1 MNDMKKTTK
10 RFTHI
15 LKKATTILAVFV
27 VFLSTYAM
35 TLPALTLDEET
46 ADTEAGIVLEENN
59 NTEEEIG
66 DELSFEQSEE
76 NNDTVIE
83 VSENEETIE
92 EADENIEEIHEE
104 EKTIESFGPF
114 FFYDDSTDV
123 IVSVEAP
130 EGAFEENTVMVVTPI
145 AEEEVIDAVNDTV
158 DNKVKKVQAV
168 DISFYTNDNEV
179 EPKLPISVKLS
190 SKLISEA
197 KDPQIVHIDNN
208 GDASLIEKSEE
219 QSSNDEVVFKSEE
232 FSTYVIVVTTD
243 YITDEG
249 ETYKITVTYDEEAG
263 IPEGAYLEVEE
274 ITGERFNELYDQT
287 TDLLDAE
294 FFSYAHIFDITI
306 YDDEFN
312 HVDPSSNVEVS
323 IELLDEVDEND
334 NFTVVHFAPEAT
346 KINSRSEG
354 NSVSF
359 ETDGFSAYAIVQ
371 GPGAVQ
377 PGWIR
382 ISTLADLKEKAAEG
396 MYIGTTGNYYL
407 RNNTTAH
414 SNGGSTIAGLS
425 GIQRSTSTRAYPTD
439 DAALYYF
446 EEVEGQTNQFYIYC
460 YDANNNK
467 LYATYDTEAT
477 AVPYSIILTA
487 DETKKT
493 PCTVS
498 VTGSGATAYWRI
510 RFNNNANLRWY
521 LRNNIFDAQNSD
533 TNYYF
538 YQNLGTD
545 VDTYELDGKTYG
557 LMYWIEGIMG
567 KGLMSDANE
576 TAGHLDALALTV
588 MSKANNGSK
597 LYVPDNS
604 DLSFWTFHFIDTDNY
619 YLTTVVDGST
629 KYLRLA
635 SDGVTLVS
643 TPDNNCKIRVFPG
656 TGGNAGKIYLRSGN
670 YTLAYSGD
678 IDEGFKIGGKAGNEW
693 LNLVEES
700 ELDNSYF
707 MTYSARKVSVS
718 DENITNGSRIIVYTR
733 VWNDTTKKYE
743 FYAIDQDGSLVRCY
757 ESGDS
762 IEWVG
767 GRLNSMLWNFVEYY
781 WEGTN
786 DPNYYYDLFNQYSYT
801 FIAPQKSNDQIL
813 SDSAIGINLNGRR
826 NGMYYTPIVAWDEA
840 YYAYAGLK
848 VDMENKKVVSCPLS
862 EAEDFYFAIVQDIPA
877 DDELTTV
884 PTVDHTQYGI
894 TMKMVNFGTDI
905 YPGNND
911 PNVRA
916 AMTSFLGSNDTF
928 QQWSTEAGLLNTA
941 VGADGYPVTKAGNSL
956 SEWFANAQE
965 VNHLFIQST
974 YSGTGYFEFDS
985 VQNFA
990 HLDPNKNEF
999 VVYKQLGSDS
1009 NTGATHQHGLF
1020 WPYNDIVAGV
1030 FSVNKNNLTIN
1041 SQSLPETDPRKYE
1054 SLYQIQKANTNFAPD
1069 YYFGMEVTASFTQT
1083 PNGLDDWGH
1092 DIIYEFTGD
1101 DDFWLFVDG
1110 ELILDLGGIHS
1121 AIPGSVNYSTGK
1133 VNVNGTQTTLK
1144 ELFKNNYKKR
1154 YSEATDEEVEAYLD
1168 EIFDGEIFKPYTNHT
1183 MKIYYLERGAGSSNL
1198 HMRFNLASI
1207 KPGTAQ
1213 LTKRLSGVEITET
1226 ILAEFPYQIIY
1237 RKKSKDGVSDPIYL
1251 TNSVPHDS
1259 IRDKDYVFYK
1269 DSTVACTYETSRTIA
1284 GKTYN
1289 DVFILKPDE
1298 TVDINFPTETFPE
1311 GTELYDYKIIEC
1323 GVNKEVYSKVKANN
1337 EVLTGSPVSD
1347 DQERPVEGRADFGI
1361 DYASTDARARVV
1373 YDNEVNPGA
1382 ITNLTIKKRLFD
1394 VTGTIEIT
1402 EEDDDTTFDFRLYLA
1417 TESGNVDDSPANMHT
1432 YHVKDPNGNYC
1443 AWNVQQQRLIS
1454 LGEGKDDFEALTDT
1468 EKDAATFHTSMNGSI
1483 SKIPVGYTIEI
1494 RDLLV
1499 GTKFKVVERPT
1510 EIPDGYSFLKYVY
1523 NSTEYT
1529 NAVAGITDTIK
1540 SQFEPCVEVHNI
1552 KGFGLRVNKT
1562 WTDADFMSGR
1572 DPVYFGIFYQDGNEW
1587 KVVPDSLRQ
1596 MAYGT
1601 TTVYWYYD
1609 RLPVEGLADFSKYV
1623 IYEVKLTD
1631 PAVDSEG
1638 KVTSYSA
1645 LELLNDG
1652 VSIEL
1657 NGTQI
1662 GDSSSSK
1669 FDYTV
1674 VYERGE
1680 LSSNNNVRVDEV
1692 TNSRPGIIIKKT
1704 IWDGTAAL
1712 QGAVFTMKDE
1722 DNNLI
1727 GTYTSDEDGLI
1738 VEAFL
1743 REDVEYYLTETSAPK
1758 GWQGLLS
1765 DMTIKLNGEKIVI
1778 GGVDVDYYKVSTDA
1792 TTGTKIITVK
1802 NRTYEFK
1809 VVKMDKGTNQP
1820 LEGVK
1825 FALYREII
1833 VDNVHAW
1840 DPNPYPGYESLTS
1853 DENGIVISNTLP
1865 AGKYQLRE
1873 TKARSGYQVLSGNI
1887 TFTISSTGIVE
1898 IDSASAK
1905 EAELMTDTLDDG
1917 SVLYQITVV
1926 NAKEFKVSIWKTNEG
1941 YERITSG
1948 ASFELYKVEDYDN
1961 TTSTIKDG
1969 AIPLVSG
1976 TTGENGIL
1984 ALGTLT
1990 VGEYRLI
1997 ETAAPA
2003 GYNMAESAIRIS
2015 VTNNGVAALQEGNSS
2030 VVYKKGDKYWVA
2042 GQDNTTWQ
2050 IRVWNNPGVE
2060 LPMTGGIGTTIFRMA
2075 GLTLILAAG
2084 IVLIFKKRH

>member
-59 NTEEEIG
+59 YTKEEIS

-76 NNDTVIE
+76 NNEAVIE

-92 EADENIEEIHEE
+92 ETDENIEEIHEE

-114 FFYDDSTDV
+114 FFYDDSTDI

-130 EGAFEENTVMVVTPI
+130 EGAFEENTVMIVTPVR
-145 AEEEVIDAVNDTV
+145 EEEVIDTVNSTLENDESNNRAT
-158 DNKVKKVQAV
+158 KVQAV
-168 DISFYTNDNEV
+168 DISFYCNDEEV
-179 EPKLPISVKLS
+179 EPLLPIKVSLT
-190 SKLISEA
+190 SKLIKESN
-197 KDPQIVHIDNN
+197 KDPKIIHIDDK
-208 GDASLIEKSEE
+208 GEGEIIE
-219 QSSNDEVVFKSEE
+219 QSSDVESKEDEVIFEAES
-232 FSTYVIVVTTD
+232 FSTYVLVITTD

-249 ETYKITVTYDEEAG
+249 DTYKITVTYDEEAG
-263 IPEGAYLEVEE
+263 IPEGAYLDVEE

-294 FFSYAHIFDITI
+294 FFSYARIFDITI
-306 YDDEFN
+306 YDDESN

-323 IELLDEVDEND
+323 VELLDEVDEND

-346 KINSRSEG
+346 KVNSRSEG

-567 KGLMSDANE
+567 KGLMSDANK

-588 MSKANNGSK
+588 MSKPNNGSK

-629 KYLRLA
+629 KYLRLG

-643 TPDNNCKIRVFPG
+643 VPDNNCKIRVVPG
-656 TGGNAGKIYLRSGN
+656 TGSNAGKIYLRSGN
-670 YTLAYSGD
+670 YTLAYSGN

-693 LNLVEES
+693 LNLVELS
-700 ELDNSYF
+700 ELTPDYF
-707 MTYSARKVSVS
+707 MTYSAEKVSVS
-718 DENITNGSRIIVYTR
+718 DSHITNGSRIIVYTR

-743 FYAIDQDGSLVRCY
+743 FYAVGHDGSLVRCY

-762 IEWVG
+762 IEWVS

-781 WEGTN
+781 WEGTTN
-786 DPNYYYDLFNQYSYT
+786 PNYYYELYNQYSEKY
-801 FIAPQKSNDQIL
+801 IAPQKSDGQIL
-813 SDSAIGINLNGRR
+813 SDNTIGINMNGRR
-826 NGMYYTPIVAWDEA
+826 DGKYYTPIVAWDDD

-848 VDMENKKVVSCPLS
+848 ANTQTGKIESCPMS
-862 EAEDFYFAIVQDIPA
+862 EADDFYFAIMEDIPV
-877 DDELTTV
+877 DDKLTTV

-911 PNVRA
+911 TNVRA
-916 AMTSFLGSNDTF
+916 AMTSFLGSNNTF

-990 HLDPNKNEF
+990 HLDPNKNGF

-1009 NTGATHQHGLF
+1009 VTGATHQHGLF

-1041 SQSLPETDPRKYE
+1041 SQPLPETDPRKYE

-1101 DDFWLFVDG
+1101 DDFWLFVDD

-1121 AIPGSVNYSTGK
+1121 AIPGSVNYRTGD
-1133 VNVNGTQTTLK
+1133 VYVNGHNYTLRQ
-1144 ELFKNNYKKR
+1144 LFEQNYKTR
-1154 YSEATDEEVEAYLD
+1154 NPGASQAQVDEYLSKYF
-1168 EIFDGEIFKPYTNHT
+1168 EEGSQIFKPYTNHT

-1207 KPGTAQ
+1207 KPGTVQ
-1213 LTKRLSGVEITET
+1213 LSKKLSGVDPKEFIT
-1226 ILAEFPYQIIY
+1226 AEFPYQIYY
-1237 RKKSKDGVSDPIYL
+1237 RTKNTDGTFTEHLLSNVAVPQDPEQNY
-1251 TNSVPHDS
+1251 N
-1259 IRDKDYVFYK
+1259 YVLYK
-1269 DSTVACTYETSRTIA
+1269 DTINPV
-1284 GKTYN
+1284 KYQKN
-1289 DVFILKPDE
+1289 MIIDDKKYSNVFILKPGE
-1298 TVDINFPTETFPE
+1298 TADISFPE
-1311 GTELYDYKIIEC
+1311 DAVSYRIVEC
-1323 GVNKEVYSKVKANN
+1323 GVNTDVYKSVSVNGSAI
-1337 EVLTGSPVSD
+1337 TG
-1347 DQERPVEGRADFGI
+1347 EPVEGTENRKDFGI
-1361 DYASTDARARVV
+1361 NYATPEDRARVT
-1373 YDNEVNPGA
+1373 YDNEVNPA
-1382 ITNLTIKKRLFD
+1382 ALRTLTFAKRIYKED
-1394 VTGTIEIT
+1394 GIEEIT
-1402 EEDDDTTFDFRLYLA
+1402 DDKTEFSFRLYMSTEFKELELA
-1417 TESGNVDDSPANMHT
+1417 SMHT
-1432 YHVKDPNGNYC
+1432 YHVKDTNGNYC
-1443 AWNVQQQRLIS
+1443 RWDVDTQKFVP
-1454 LGEGKDDFEALTDT
+1454 LGEGKNNFTTLTEE
-1468 EKDAATFHTSMNGSI
+1468 EKTQASFTTSLNGAI
-1483 SKIPVGYTIEI
+1483 SKIQRGYTVEI
-1494 RDLLV
+1494 RNVLA
-1499 GTKFKVVERPT
+1499 GTKYRIEERPT
-1510 EIPDGYSFLKYVY
+1510 EVPDGYTFQQYLIYSDVKDQSP
-1523 NSTEYT
+1523 STTYT
-1529 NAVAGITDTIK
+1529 NPSEEYEEIIVANKDPHIEIR
-1540 SQFEPCVEVHNI
+1540 NL
-1552 KGFGLRVNKT
+1552 KGFGLRVNKIF
-1562 WTDADFMSGR
+1562 TDANYMDRR
-1572 DPVYFGIFYQDGNEW
+1572 DPTYFAVFVQNAEEMTMVE
-1587 KVVPDSLRQ
+1587 KTLRQ
-1596 MAYGT
+1596 MPYGT
-1601 TTVYWYYD
+1601 STLYWFWLK
-1609 RLPVEGLADFSKYV
+1609 LPVSDTALDQYVAREVTIDGSYTVDTNGYVTLGEDASIVIKKEGETVQLNGRQKGEIQDASFTYTVSNTDAREDNVRISTVTNKRPGITIKKSDWSWNNTLAGATFTLS
-1623 IYEVKLTD
+1623 
-1631 PAVDSEG
+1631 VDGQTIGTFTSAEDGIITEAFLSEG
-1638 KVTSYSA
+1638 KW
-1645 LELLNDG
+1645 
-1652 VSIEL
+1652 
-1657 NGTQI
+1657 
-1662 GDSSSSK
+1662 
-1669 FDYTV
+1669 YT
-1674 VYERGE
+1674 
-1680 LSSNNNVRVDEV
+1680 
-1692 TNSRPGIIIKKT
+1692 
-1704 IWDGTAAL
+1704 
-1712 QGAVFTMKDE
+1712 
-1722 DNNLI
+1722 
-1727 GTYTSDEDGLI
+1727 
-1738 VEAFL
+1738 
-1743 REDVEYYLTETSAPK
+1743 LTETKTPN
-1758 GWQGLLS
+1758 GYHGMQGNLQFRLINGKLEFS
-1765 DMTIKLNGEKIVI
+1765 EESEYYRVSEDNTIITVRNRPYSLRTIKL
-1778 GGVDVDYYKVSTDA
+1778 DA
-1792 TTGTKIITVK
+1792 DT
-1802 NRTYEFK
+1802 
-1809 VVKMDKGTNQP
+1809 QAALP
-1820 LEGVK
+1820 GVK
-1825 FALYREII
+1825 FALHKWHIVDGVEMFDPIPMDGYRELTTDADGII
-1833 VDNVHAW
+1833 PKIDKTLG
-1840 DPNPYPGYESLTS
+1840 PGT
-1853 DENGIVISNTLP
+1853 
-1865 AGKYQLRE
+1865 YQLRE
-1873 TKARSGYQVLSGNI
+1873 VETLANYKLLDKYIEFKISETGNI
-1887 TFTISSTGIVE
+1887 SFLSEANLPKGTTLKSETKEDGSLEYTIQIKNYQEKKVSFKKVDISDKSKALKDAEFDLYE
-1898 IDSASAK
+1898 INDQGVP
-1905 EAELMTDTLDDG
+1905 MTEPMEHLTSGDDG
-1917 SVLYQITVV
+1917 MMANDKGT
-1926 NAKEFKVSIWKTNEG
+1926 KEFALPVGN
-1941 YERITSG
+1941 YQ
-1948 ASFELYKVEDYDN
+1948 LVE
-1961 TTSTIKDG
+1961 TK
-1969 AIPLVSG
+1969 
-1976 TTGENGIL
+1976 
-1984 ALGTLT
+1984 
-1990 VGEYRLI
+1990 
-1997 ETAAPA
+1997 APA
-2003 GYNMAESAIRIS
+2003 GYNMKSEPVIIH
-2015 VTNNGVAALQEGNSS
+2015 VKNNGVTYNEGTTLSS
-2030 VVYKKGDKYWVA
+2030 SNYGVTATNGVYTLLIT
-2042 GQDNTTWQ
+2042 NTA
-2050 IRVWNNPGVE
+2050 GVE
-2060 LPMTGGIGTTIFRMA
+2060 LPHTGGIGTTIFRMA

>member
-1 MNDMKKTTK
+1 MNDMRKTTK

-15 LKKATTILAVFV
+15 LKKATTVLAVFV

-59 NTEEEIG
+59 YAEEEIS

-76 NNDTVIE
+76 NNEAVIE

-92 EADENIEEIHEE
+92 ETDENIEEIHEE

-130 EGAFEENTVMVVTPI
+130 EGAFEENTVMIVTPVR
-145 AEEEVIDAVNDTV
+145 EEEVIDTVNSTLENDESNNRAT
-158 DNKVKKVQAV
+158 KVQAV
-168 DISFYTNDNEV
+168 DISFYCNDEEV
-179 EPKLPISVKLS
+179 EPLLPIKVSLT
-190 SKLISEA
+190 SKLIKESN
-197 KDPQIVHIDNN
+197 KDPKIIHIDDK
-208 GDASLIEKSEE
+208 GEGEIIE
-219 QSSNDEVVFKSEE
+219 QSSDVESKEDEVIFEAES
-232 FSTYVIVVTTD
+232 FSTYVLVITTD

-249 ETYKITVTYDEEAG
+249 DTYKITVTYDEEAG
-263 IPEGAYLEVEE
+263 IPEGAYLDVEE

-294 FFSYAHIFDITI
+294 FFSYARIFDITI
-306 YDDEFN
+306 YDDESN

-460 YDANNNK
+460 FDANNNK
-467 LYATYDTEAT
+467 LYVTYDTEAT

-545 VDTYELDGKTYG
+545 VDTYGLDGKTYG

-567 KGLMSDANE
+567 KGLMSDANK

-588 MSKANNGSK
+588 MSKPNNGSK

-629 KYLRLA
+629 KYLRLG

-643 TPDNNCKIRVFPG
+643 VPDNNCKIRVVPG
-656 TGGNAGKIYLRSGN
+656 TGSNAGKIYLRSGN
-670 YTLAYSGD
+670 YTLAYSGN

-693 LNLVEES
+693 LNLVELS
-700 ELDNSYF
+700 ELTPDYF
-707 MTYSARKVSVS
+707 MTYSAEKVSVS
-718 DENITNGSRIIVYTR
+718 DSHITNGSRIIVYTR

-743 FYAIDQDGSLVRCY
+743 FYAVGHDGSLVRCY

-762 IEWVG
+762 IEWVS

-781 WEGTN
+781 WEGTTN
-786 DPNYYYDLFNQYSYT
+786 PNYYYELYNQYSEKY
-801 FIAPQKSNDQIL
+801 IAPQKSDGQIL
-813 SDSAIGINLNGRR
+813 SDNTIGINMNGRR
-826 NGMYYTPIVAWDEA
+826 DGKYYTPIVAWDDD

-848 VDMENKKVVSCPLS
+848 ANTQTGKIESCPMS
-862 EAEDFYFAIVQDIPA
+862 EADDFYFAIMEDIPV
-877 DDELTTV
+877 DDKLTTV

-911 PNVRA
+911 TNVRA
-916 AMTSFLGSNDTF
+916 AMTSFLGSNNTF

-1009 NTGATHQHGLF
+1009 VTSATHQHGLF

-1041 SQSLPETDPRKYE
+1041 SQPLPETDPRKYE

-1110 ELILDLGGIHS
+1110 ELVLDLGGIHS
-1121 AIPGSVNYSTGK
+1121 AIPGSVNYRTGV
-1133 VNVNGTQTTLK
+1133 VNVNGTSTTLRA
-1144 ELFKNNYKKR
+1144 LFESNYRKR
-1154 YSEATDEEVEAYLD
+1154 YEGATDEEVKAYLD
-1168 EIFDGEIFKPYTNHT
+1168 EIFDEEIFKPYTNHT

-1207 KPGTAQ
+1207 KPGTVQ
-1213 LTKRLSGVEITET
+1213 LSKKLSGVDPKEFIT
-1226 ILAEFPYQIIY
+1226 AEFPYQIWY
-1237 RKKSKDGVSDPIYL
+1237 HTADGSDHLL
-1251 TNSVPHDS
+1251 TNMIPQVPVHNTN
-1259 IRDKDYVFYK
+1259 YVFYK
-1269 DSTVACTYETSRTIA
+1269 DTINPA
-1284 GKTYN
+1284 KFQKSITIDGVEYN
-1289 DVFILKPDE
+1289 YVFIIKPGE
-1298 TVDINFPTETFPE
+1298 TVDINFPEDAVS
-1311 GTELYDYKIIEC
+1311 YRIVEC
-1323 GVNKEVYSKVKANN
+1323 GVNTDIYQKVSVNGSAI
-1337 EVLTGSPVSD
+1337 TG
-1347 DQERPVEGRADFGI
+1347 EPVEGTENRKDFGI
-1361 DYASTDARARVV
+1361 NYATPEDRARVT
-1373 YDNEVNPGA
+1373 YDNEVNPAALRTLTFAKRIYKEDG
-1382 ITNLTIKKRLFD
+1382 IT
-1394 VTGTIEIT
+1394 EIT
-1402 EEDDDTTFDFRLYLA
+1402 DDRTEFSFRLYMSTEFKDLELA
-1417 TESGNVDDSPANMHT
+1417 SMHT
-1432 YHVKDPNGNYC
+1432 YHVKDEKGNYC
-1443 AWNVQQQRLIS
+1443 RWDVDLQKFVS
-1454 LGEGKDDFEALTDT
+1454 LGEDKKDFTKLTDD
-1468 EKDAATFHTSMNGSI
+1468 EKTQASFTTSLNGAI
-1483 SKIPVGYTIEI
+1483 SKIQRGYTVEI
-1494 RDLLV
+1494 RNVLA
-1499 GTKFKVVERPT
+1499 GTKYRIEERPT
-1510 EIPDGYSFLKYVY
+1510 EVPDGYTFQQYLIYSDVKDQ
-1523 NSTEYT
+1523 SPSAAYT
-1529 NAVAGITDTIK
+1529 NPSEKYKEIVVANKD
-1540 SQFEPCVEVHNI
+1540 PHVEIRNL
-1552 KGFGLRVNKT
+1552 KGFGLRVNKIF
-1562 WTDADFMSGR
+1562 TDADYMVDRG
-1572 DPVYFGIFYQDGNEW
+1572 PTYFAVFVQSAEKMTMVDNT
-1587 KVVPDSLRQ
+1587 LRQ
-1596 MAYGT
+1596 MPYGT
-1601 TTVYWYYD
+1601 STLYWFWLM
-1609 RLPVEGLADFSKYV
+1609 LPVSDTTLDQYVAREVTIDGTYTVDTNGYVTLGKGASIVIKKDGDTVQLNGRQKSESQDASFTYTVSNEDTKKDNVRISTVTNKRPGITIKKTNWTWNSPLANATFTLS
-1623 IYEVKLTD
+1623 
-1631 PAVDSEG
+1631 VDNQNIGTFVSNAKGFVTEAFLSEG
-1638 KVTSYSA
+1638 KWYTITETKAPDGYHGMQDNLQFCLINGK
-1645 LELLNDG
+1645 LEFSEESEYYR
-1652 VSIEL
+1652 VS
-1657 NGTQI
+1657 
-1662 GDSSSSK
+1662 
-1669 FDYTV
+1669 
-1674 VYERGE
+1674 
-1680 LSSNNNVRVDEV
+1680 
-1692 TNSRPGIIIKKT
+1692 
-1704 IWDGTAAL
+1704 
-1712 QGAVFTMKDE
+1712 E
-1722 DNNLI
+1722 DN
-1727 GTYTSDEDGLI
+1727 T
-1738 VEAFL
+1738 
-1743 REDVEYYLTETSAPK
+1743 
-1758 GWQGLLS
+1758 
-1765 DMTIKLNGEKIVI
+1765 
-1778 GGVDVDYYKVSTDA
+1778 
-1792 TTGTKIITVK
+1792 IITVR
-1802 NRTYEFK
+1802 NRPYSLRAIKLDADT
-1809 VVKMDKGTNQP
+1809 QAALP
-1820 LEGVK
+1820 GVK
-1825 FALYREII
+1825 FALHKWHIVDGVEMFDPIPMDGYRELTTDADGII
-1833 VDNVHAW
+1833 PKIDKTLG
-1840 DPNPYPGYESLTS
+1840 PGT
-1853 DENGIVISNTLP
+1853 
-1865 AGKYQLRE
+1865 YQLRE
-1873 TKARSGYQVLSGNI
+1873 VETLANYKLLDKYIEFKISETGDIFFINESTLPKGTTLESKA
-1887 TFTISSTGIVE
+1887 
-1898 IDSASAK
+1898 K
-1905 EAELMTDTLDDG
+1905 DDG
-1917 SVLYQITVV
+1917 TLEYTLKIKNYQEKKVSFKKVDVSDTSKALKDAEFDLYEINDQDVPMTEPMEHLTSGDDGMMA
-1926 NAKEFKVSIWKTNEG
+1926 NDKGTKEFALPVGN
-1941 YERITSG
+1941 YQ
-1948 ASFELYKVEDYDN
+1948 LVE
-1961 TTSTIKDG
+1961 TK
-1969 AIPLVSG
+1969 
-1976 TTGENGIL
+1976 
-1984 ALGTLT
+1984 
-1990 VGEYRLI
+1990 
-1997 ETAAPA
+1997 APA
-2003 GYNMAESAIRIS
+2003 GYNMKSEPVIIH
-2015 VTNNGVAALQEGNSS
+2015 VKNNGVTYNEGTSLSS
-2030 VVYKKGDKYWVA
+2030 SNYGVTATNGVYTLLIT
-2042 GQDNTTWQ
+2042 NTA
-2050 IRVWNNPGVE
+2050 GVE
-2060 LPMTGGIGTTIFRMA
+2060 LPHTGGIGTTIFRMA
-2075 GLTLILAAG
+2075 GLTLILTAG

>member
-59 NTEEEIG
+59 YTEEEIS

-76 NNDTVIE
+76 NNEAVIE
-83 VSENEETIE
+83 ISENE
-92 EADENIEEIHEE
+92 ENIEEIHEE

-130 EGAFEENTVMVVTPI
+130 EGAFEENTVMIVTPVR
-145 AEEEVIDAVNDTV
+145 EEEVIDTVNSTLENDESNNRAT
-158 DNKVKKVQAV
+158 KIQAV
-168 DISFYTNDNEV
+168 DISFYCNDEEV
-179 EPKLPISVKLS
+179 EPLLPIKVSLT
-190 SKLISEA
+190 SKLIKESN
-197 KDPQIVHIDNN
+197 KDPKIIHIDDK
-208 GDASLIEKSEE
+208 GEGEIIE
-219 QSSNDEVVFKSEE
+219 QSSDVESKEDEVIFKAES
-232 FSTYVIVVTTD
+232 FSTYVLVITTD

-249 ETYKITVTYDEEAG
+249 DTYKITVTYDEEAG
-263 IPEGAYLEVEE
+263 IPEGAYLDVEE

-294 FFSYAHIFDITI
+294 FFSYARIFDITI
-306 YDDEFN
+306 YDDESS

-346 KINSRSEG
+346 KVNSRSEG

-382 ISTLADLKEKAAEG
+382 VSTLADLKEKAAEG
-396 MYIGTTGNYYL
+396 MYIGTNGNYYL

-414 SNGGSTIAGLS
+414 SNGGSSIAGLS

-467 LYATYDTEAT
+467 LYVTYDTEAT

-545 VDTYELDGKTYG
+545 VDTYGLDGKTYG

-567 KGLMSDANE
+567 KGLMSDTNE

-588 MSKANNGSK
+588 MSKPNDGQK
-597 LYVPDNS
+597 LYVPDSS
-604 DLSFWTFHFIDTDNY
+604 DITMWKFEYAQDDLY
-619 YLTTVVDGST
+619 YLSTVIDGNRR
-629 KYLRLA
+629 YLSITSSGLSMA
-635 SDGVTLVS
+635 GSKEEA
-643 TPDNNCKIRVFPG
+643 TPIQVIPG
-656 TGGNAGKIYLRSGN
+656 TGNHSGQICLRVGNNTLTYSGN
-670 YTLAYSGD
+670 
-678 IDEGFKIGGKAGNEW
+678 INNGFRINGSAGNEW
-693 LNLVEES
+693 LNLVELS
-700 ELDNSYF
+700 ELTPDYF
-707 MTYSARKVSVS
+707 MTYSAEKVSVS
-718 DENITNGSRIIVYTR
+718 DSHITNGSRIIVYTR

-743 FYAIDQDGSLVRCY
+743 FYAVGHDGSLVRCY

-762 IEWVG
+762 IEWVS

-781 WEGTN
+781 WEGTTN
-786 DPNYYYDLFNQYSYT
+786 PNYYYELYNQYSEKYIT
-801 FIAPQKSNDQIL
+801 PQKSDGQIL
-813 SDSAIGINLNGRR
+813 SDNTIGINMNGRR
-826 NGMYYTPIVAWDEA
+826 DGKYYTPIVAWDDD

-848 VDMENKKVVSCPLS
+848 ANTQTGKIESCPMS
-862 EAEDFYFAIVQDIPA
+862 EADDFYFAIMEDIPV

-911 PNVRA
+911 DNVRA
-916 AMTSFLGSNDTF
+916 AMTSFLGSNNTF

-1009 NTGATHQHGLF
+1009 VTSATHRHGLF

-1041 SQSLPETDPRKYE
+1041 SQPLPETDPRKYE

-1144 ELFKNNYKKR
+1144 ELFKSNYKKR
-1154 YSEATDEEVEAYLD
+1154 YSEATDEKVKAYLD

-1207 KPGTAQ
+1207 KPGTVQ
-1213 LTKRLSGVEITET
+1213 LSTKLSGVDPKDFIT
-1226 ILAEFPYQIIY
+1226 AEFPYQIWY
-1237 RKKSKDGVSDPIYL
+1237 QTADGSDHPL
-1251 TNSVPHDS
+1251 TNMIPQNPVHNTN
-1259 IRDKDYVFYK
+1259 YVFYK
-1269 DSTVACTYETSRTIA
+1269 DTINPAKFQESITIDGVA
-1284 GKTYN
+1284 YN
-1289 DVFILKPDE
+1289 YVFILKPGE
-1298 TVDINFPTETFPE
+1298 TVDINFPEDAVS
-1311 GTELYDYKIIEC
+1311 YRIVEC
-1323 GVNKEVYSKVKANN
+1323 GVNTDIYQKVSVNGSKI
-1337 EVLTGSPVSD
+1337 TGVPEESTGN
-1347 DQERPVEGRADFGI
+1347 RKDFGI
-1361 DYASTDARARVV
+1361 NYATPEDRARVT
-1373 YDNEVNPGA
+1373 YDNEVNPA
-1382 ITNLTIKKRLFD
+1382 ALRTLTFAKRIYKED
-1394 VTGTIEIT
+1394 GIEEIT
-1402 EEDDDTTFDFRLYLA
+1402 DDKTEFSFRLYMSTEFKELELA
-1417 TESGNVDDSPANMHT
+1417 SMHT
-1432 YHVKDPNGNYC
+1432 YHVKNENGNYC
-1443 AWNVQQQRLIS
+1443 RWDVASQKFVS
-1454 LGEGKDDFEALTDT
+1454 LGEDKNDFTELTDD
-1468 EKDAATFHTSMNGSI
+1468 EKTQASFTTSLNGAI
-1483 SKIPVGYTIEI
+1483 SKIQRGYTVEI
-1494 RDLLV
+1494 RNVLA
-1499 GTKFKVVERPT
+1499 GTKYKVQERPT
-1510 EIPDGYSFLKYVY
+1510 EVPDGYTFQQYRFYPDVTDKEQYSI
-1523 NSTEYT
+1523 YT
-1529 NAVAGITDTIK
+1529 NAQESFEEIVVANKDPHIEIR
-1540 SQFEPCVEVHNI
+1540 NL
-1552 KGFGLRVNKT
+1552 KGFGLRVNKIF
-1562 WTDADFMSGR
+1562 TDANYMDHR
-1572 DPVYFGIFYQDGNEW
+1572 DPTYFAVFVQNAEEMTM
-1587 KVVPDSLRQ
+1587 VNNTLRQ
-1596 MAYGT
+1596 MPYGT
-1601 TTVYWYYD
+1601 STLYWFWLM
-1609 RLPVEGLADFSKYV
+1609 LPVSDTTLDQYVAREVTIDGTYTVDTNGYVTLGEGASIVIKKDGDTVQLNGRQKGESQNASFTYTISNKDTKEDNVRISTVTNKRPGIMIKKSDWSWNNPLAGATFTLS
-1623 IYEVKLTD
+1623 
-1631 PAVDSEG
+1631 VDGQTIGTFTSAEDGIITEAFLSEG
-1638 KVTSYSA
+1638 KM
-1645 LELLNDG
+1645 
-1652 VSIEL
+1652 
-1657 NGTQI
+1657 
-1662 GDSSSSK
+1662 
-1669 FDYTV
+1669 YT
-1674 VYERGE
+1674 
-1680 LSSNNNVRVDEV
+1680 
-1692 TNSRPGIIIKKT
+1692 
-1704 IWDGTAAL
+1704 
-1712 QGAVFTMKDE
+1712 
-1722 DNNLI
+1722 
-1727 GTYTSDEDGLI
+1727 
-1738 VEAFL
+1738 
-1743 REDVEYYLTETSAPK
+1743 LTETKAPATYH
-1758 GWQGLLS
+1758 GMQGNLQFRLFNGKLEFS
-1765 DMTIKLNGEKIVI
+1765 EESEYYQVSEDNTIIIIRNRRYSLKAIKLDADTGEELA
-1778 GGVDVDYYKVSTDA
+1778 GVTFALHKQHTVGEVTHFDPVPMDGYAELITDA
-1792 TTGTKIITVK
+1792 
-1802 NRTYEFK
+1802 
-1809 VVKMDKGTNQP
+1809 
-1820 LEGVK
+1820 
-1825 FALYREII
+1825 
-1833 VDNVHAW
+1833 
-1840 DPNPYPGYESLTS
+1840 
-1853 DENGIVISNTLP
+1853 NGIIPKIDNTLGP
-1865 AGKYQLRE
+1865 GTYQLRE
-1873 TKARSGYQVLSGNI
+1873 VK
-1887 TFTISSTGIVE
+1887 
-1898 IDSASAK
+1898 
-1905 EAELMTDTLDDG
+1905 TLTNYKLLDK
-1917 SVLYQITVV
+1917 YI
-1926 NAKEFKVSIWKTNEG
+1926 EFKISETGDIFFINE
-1941 YERITSG
+1941 
-1948 ASFELYKVEDYDN
+1948 
-1961 TTSTIKDG
+1961 G
-1969 AIPLVSG
+1969 AIPKG
-1976 TTGENGIL
+1976 TTLESEAKDNG
-1984 ALGTLT
+1984 ALEYTLKIKNYQEKKVSFKKVDISDTKALKDAEFDLYEINDQGVPMSEPMEHLSSGDDGMMANDKGTKEFVLP
-1990 VGEYRLI
+1990 VGDYQLV
-1997 ETAAPA
+1997 ETKAPA
-2003 GYNMAESAIRIS
+2003 GYNMKIEPVIIHVKNDGVTYDEGTTLSS
-2015 VTNNGVAALQEGNSS
+2015 SNKGVTVTNGVYTLLIT
-2030 VVYKKGDKYWVA
+2030 
-2042 GQDNTTWQ
+2042 NTA
-2050 IRVWNNPGVE
+2050 GVE
-2060 LPMTGGIGTTIFRMA
+2060 LPHTGGSGTTIFRLA
-2075 GLTLILAAG
+2075 GLTMILVTG
-2084 IVLIFKKRH
+2084 IALLLKKKH

>member
-59 NTEEEIG
+59 NTEEEIS

-76 NNDTVIE
+76 NNEAVIE
-83 VSENEETIE
+83 ISENE
-92 EADENIEEIHEE
+92 ENIEEIHEE

-130 EGAFEENTVMVVTPI
+130 EGAFEENTVMIVTPVR
-145 AEEEVIDAVNDTV
+145 EEEVIDTVNSTLENDESNNRAT
-158 DNKVKKVQAV
+158 KIQAV
-168 DISFYTNDNEV
+168 DISFYYNDEEV
-179 EPKLPISVKLS
+179 EPLLPIKVSLT
-190 SKLISEA
+190 SKLIKESN
-197 KDPQIVHIDNN
+197 KDPKIIHIDDK
-208 GDASLIEKSEE
+208 GEGEIIE
-219 QSSNDEVVFKSEE
+219 QSSDVESKEDEVIFEAES
-232 FSTYVIVVTTD
+232 FSTYVLVITTD

-249 ETYKITVTYDEEAG
+249 DTYKITVTYDEEAG
-263 IPEGAYLEVEE
+263 IPEGAYLDVEE

-294 FFSYAHIFDITI
+294 FFSYARIFDITI
-306 YDDEFN
+306 YDDESN

-545 VDTYELDGKTYG
+545 VDTYGLDGKTYG

-567 KGLMSDANE
+567 KGLMSDANK

-588 MSKANNGSK
+588 MSKPNNGSK

-629 KYLRLA
+629 KYLRLG

-643 TPDNNCKIRVFPG
+643 VPDNNCKIRVVPG
-656 TGGNAGKIYLRSGN
+656 TGSNAGKIYLRSGN
-670 YTLAYSGD
+670 YTLAYSGN

-693 LNLVEES
+693 LNLVELS
-700 ELDNSYF
+700 ELTPDYF
-707 MTYSARKVSVS
+707 MTYSAEKVSVS
-718 DENITNGSRIIVYTR
+718 DSHITNGSRIIVYTR

-743 FYAIDQDGSLVRCY
+743 FYAVGHDGSLVRCY

-762 IEWVG
+762 IEWVS

-781 WEGTN
+781 WEGTTN
-786 DPNYYYDLFNQYSYT
+786 PNYYYELYNQYSEKY
-801 FIAPQKSNDQIL
+801 IAPQKSDGQIL
-813 SDSAIGINLNGRR
+813 SDNTIGINMNGRR
-826 NGMYYTPIVAWDEA
+826 DGKYYTPIVAWDDD

-848 VDMENKKVVSCPLS
+848 ANTQTGKIESCPMS
-862 EAEDFYFAIVQDIPA
+862 EADDFYFAIMEDIPV
-877 DDELTTV
+877 DDKLTTV

-911 PNVRA
+911 TNVRA
-916 AMTSFLGSNDTF
+916 AMTSFLGSNNTF

-1009 NTGATHQHGLF
+1009 VTSATHQHGLF

-1041 SQSLPETDPRKYE
+1041 SQPLPETDPRKYE

-1101 DDFWLFVDG
+1101 DDFWLFVDD

-1121 AIPGSVNYSTGK
+1121 AIPGSVNYRTGV
-1133 VNVNGTQTTLK
+1133 VNVNGTSTTLRA
-1144 ELFKNNYKKR
+1144 LFESNYRKR
-1154 YSEATDEEVEAYLD
+1154 YEGATDEEVETYLD
-1168 EIFDGEIFKPYTNHT
+1168 EIFDEEIFKPYTNHT

-1207 KPGTAQ
+1207 KPGTVQ
-1213 LTKRLSGVEITET
+1213 LSKKLSGVDPKEFIT
-1226 ILAEFPYQIIY
+1226 AEFPYQIWY
-1237 RKKSKDGVSDPIYL
+1237 HTADGSDHLL
-1251 TNSVPHDS
+1251 TNMIPQVPVHNTN
-1259 IRDKDYVFYK
+1259 YVFYK
-1269 DSTVACTYETSRTIA
+1269 DTINPA
-1284 GKTYN
+1284 KFQKSITIDGVEYN
-1289 DVFILKPDE
+1289 YVFIIKPGE
-1298 TVDINFPTETFPE
+1298 TVDINFPEDVV
-1311 GTELYDYKIIEC
+1311 DYRIVEC
-1323 GVNKEVYSKVKANN
+1323 GVNTEVYKLVSVNGSAI
-1337 EVLTGSPVSD
+1337 TG
-1347 DQERPVEGRADFGI
+1347 EPVEGTENREDFGI
-1361 DYASTDARARVV
+1361 NYATPEDRARVT
-1373 YDNEVNPGA
+1373 YDNKVNPDA
-1382 ITNLTIKKRLFD
+1382 LRTLTFAKRIYKED
-1394 VTGTIEIT
+1394 GTTEIT
-1402 EEDDDTTFDFRLYLA
+1402 DDKTEFSFRMYMSTEFKDLELA
-1417 TESGNVDDSPANMHT
+1417 SMHT
-1432 YHVKDPNGNYC
+1432 YHVKDENGNYC
-1443 AWNVQQQRLIS
+1443 RWDVDLQKFVS
-1454 LGEGKDDFEALTDT
+1454 LGEDKKDFTKLTDD
-1468 EKDAATFHTSMNGSI
+1468 EKTQASFTTSLNGAI
-1483 SKIPVGYTIEI
+1483 SKIQRGYTVEI
-1494 RDLLV
+1494 RNVLA
-1499 GTKFKVVERPT
+1499 GTKYRIEERPT
-1510 EIPDGYSFLKYVY
+1510 EVPDGYTFQQYLIYSDVKDQ
-1523 NSTEYT
+1523 SPSAAYT
-1529 NAVAGITDTIK
+1529 NPSEKYKEIVVANKD
-1540 SQFEPCVEVHNI
+1540 PHVEIRNL
-1552 KGFGLRVNKT
+1552 KGFGLRVNKIF
-1562 WTDADFMSGR
+1562 TDADYMVDRG
-1572 DPVYFGIFYQDGNEW
+1572 PTYFAVFVQSAEKMTMVDNT
-1587 KVVPDSLRQ
+1587 LRQ
-1596 MAYGT
+1596 MPYGT
-1601 TTVYWYYD
+1601 STLYWFWLM
-1609 RLPVEGLADFSKYV
+1609 LPVSDTTLDQYVAREVTIDGTYTVDTNGYVTLGKGASIVIKKDGDTVQLNGRQKSESQDASFTYTVSNTDAREDNVRISTVTNKRPGITIKKSDWSWNNTLAGATFS
-1623 IYEVKLTD
+1623 LS
-1631 PAVDSEG
+1631 VDGQTIGTFTSAEDGIITEAFLSEG
-1638 KVTSYSA
+1638 KM
-1645 LELLNDG
+1645 
-1652 VSIEL
+1652 
-1657 NGTQI
+1657 
-1662 GDSSSSK
+1662 
-1669 FDYTV
+1669 YT
-1674 VYERGE
+1674 
-1680 LSSNNNVRVDEV
+1680 
-1692 TNSRPGIIIKKT
+1692 
-1704 IWDGTAAL
+1704 
-1712 QGAVFTMKDE
+1712 
-1722 DNNLI
+1722 
-1727 GTYTSDEDGLI
+1727 
-1738 VEAFL
+1738 
-1743 REDVEYYLTETSAPK
+1743 LTETKAPATYH
-1758 GWQGLLS
+1758 GMQGNLQFRLFNG
-1765 DMTIKLNGEKIVI
+1765 KLEFSEESE
-1778 GGVDVDYYKVSTDA
+1778 YYRVSEDNT
-1792 TTGTKIITVK
+1792 IITVR
-1802 NRTYEFK
+1802 NRPYSLRAIKLDADT
-1809 VVKMDKGTNQP
+1809 QAALP
-1820 LEGVK
+1820 GVK
-1825 FALYREII
+1825 FALHKWHIVDGVEMFDPIPMDGYRELTTDADGII
-1833 VDNVHAW
+1833 PKIDKTLG
-1840 DPNPYPGYESLTS
+1840 PGT
-1853 DENGIVISNTLP
+1853 
-1865 AGKYQLRE
+1865 YQLRE
-1873 TKARSGYQVLSGNI
+1873 VETLANYKLLDKYI
-1887 TFTISSTGIVE
+1887 EFKISETGDIFFINE
-1898 IDSASAK
+1898 SALPKGTTLESEAK
-1905 EAELMTDTLDDG
+1905 DDG
-1917 SVLYQITVV
+1917 TLEYTLKIKNYQEKKVSFKKVDVSDTSKALKDAEFDLYEINDQDVPMTEPMEHLTSGDDGMMA
-1926 NAKEFKVSIWKTNEG
+1926 NDKGTKEFALPVGN
-1941 YERITSG
+1941 YQ
-1948 ASFELYKVEDYDN
+1948 LVE
-1961 TTSTIKDG
+1961 TK
-1969 AIPLVSG
+1969 
-1976 TTGENGIL
+1976 
-1984 ALGTLT
+1984 
-1990 VGEYRLI
+1990 
-1997 ETAAPA
+1997 APA
-2003 GYNMAESAIRIS
+2003 GYNMKSEPVIIH
-2015 VTNNGVAALQEGNSS
+2015 VTNNGVTYNEGTSLSS
-2030 VVYKKGDKYWVA
+2030 SNYGVTATNGVYTLLIT
-2042 GQDNTTWQ
+2042 NTA
-2050 IRVWNNPGVE
+2050 GVE
-2060 LPMTGGIGTTIFRMA
+2060 LPHTGGIGTTIFRMA
-2075 GLTLILAAG
+2075 GLTLILTAG
-2084 IVLIFKKRH
+2084 IVLILKKH